1 MTQRKT
7 AFAFVGFFLG
17 VFSVWV
23 LIKVASA
30 GYAFGRFLA
39 ASGTGG

>member
-1 MTQRKT
+1 MMQRKT
-7 AFAFVGFFLG
+7 AFAFVGAFLG

-23 LIKVASA
+23 LIKLASA

-39 ASGTGG
+39 GSGAGG